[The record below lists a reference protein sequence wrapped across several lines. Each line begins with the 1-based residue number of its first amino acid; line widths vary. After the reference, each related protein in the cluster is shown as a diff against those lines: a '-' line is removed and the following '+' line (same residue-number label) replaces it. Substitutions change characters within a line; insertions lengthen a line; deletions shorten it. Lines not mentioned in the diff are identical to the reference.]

1 MNYNANIQA
10 FRNNVFNILIIIFSF
25 LSVLVGTLT
34 YSFGQ
39 LVELSAISGD
49 EPSAFGVRV
58 PNPDLVLQVTTIVNI
73 ILPMMTSLFM
83 AMNSAFSPGSKYT
96 ALYHQAL
103 FVESEIFKVR
113 TRVGDYD
120 PVAAAAAASSAGS
133 KDAAKGG
140 DSEAKGDK
148 KDGKKGGGVAGN
160 SQMKNPRQLFAERV
174 DAVWTDLG
182 ASEVSCVHRILTAA
196 EPSFCVG
203 F

>member
-73 ILPMMTSLFM
+73 ILPMLTSLFM

-113 TRVGDYD
+113 THGWSVQ
-120 PVAAAAAASSAGS
+120 ASQCI
-133 KDAAKGG
+133 
-140 DSEAKGDK
+140 
-148 KDGKKGGGVAGN
+148 N
-160 SQMKNPRQLFAERV
+160 
-174 DAVWTDLG
+174 TLG
-182 ASEVSCVHRILTAA
+182 IARSILHRASLLCEGLA
-196 EPSFCVG
+196 
-203 F
+203 